1 MVTVKLKGGLGNQ
14 MFQYAAGRALAEKH
28 HVPLLLDVSFL
39 EADAGGLYTKRH
51 YELDQLNI
59 VAKVAGKEHLKKF
72 KSPTI
77 FQRLFKN
84 SSAAVYHEQKSSYN
98 KAFENLGPDVYLDG
112 FWQTEKYFSS
122 VRALLLKEFT
132 PAFPLTGAI
141 KVLADEIKNRKSV
154 AIHVRRGDYVNLKSA
169 AEYHGTCSMDY
180 YDRAINYIKDKVEEA
195 HYYIFSDDMAWC
207 RENFRNLP
215 NVHFTESQAGYSS
228 VDLYLMSCC
237 SHNIIANSSYSW
249 WSAWLNTSEDKIVIA
264 PEKWFAAGVAVNEDL
279 LPSSYIKL

>member
-28 HVPLLLDVSFL
+28 RVPLLLDVSFL
-39 EADAGGLYTKRH
+39 EADPAKLYTKRH

-59 VAKVAGKEHLKKF
+59 VAKVAGKEDLKKF
-72 KSPTI
+72 RNPTI
-77 FQRLFKN
+77 FQRLFKT
-84 SSAAVYHEQKSSYN
+84 SGGAVYHEQKSSYN

-132 PAFPLTGAI
+132 PAYPLTGT
-141 KVLADEIKNRKSV
+141 VELLENEMKNCESV

-180 YDRAINYIKDKVEEA
+180 YDRAINYIKSNVIEA
-195 HYYIFSDDMAWC
+195 HYYIFSDDMTWC

-215 NVHFTESQAGYSS
+215 NVHFTESQGRYSC

-237 SHNIIANSSYSW
+237 SHNIIANSS
-249 WSAWLNTSEDKIVIA
+249 TK
-264 PEKWFAAGVAVNEDL
+264 
-279 LPSSYIKL
+279 IKL